1 MGGGGEWLHVSRVPV
16 LRRLSSALVSVGVLI
31 AGFMLTWVA
40 ARAAID
46 IEKQR
51 SRAELQLLTADI
63 QSAIGDRLLA
73 YEALLRAAA
82 GMLDAFW
89 PVESDDWRRFTAQ
102 MRLASV
108 YPGLQGIGFAAR
120 SEESGEAVTR
130 VVMLEPLDDSNRL
143 ALGFAVESEPRRR
156 AAMERA
162 VNSGAPT
169 LSAKVVLVQDSRRGL
184 NTAGFLLFL
193 PVYSLQTLPAT
204 VAERRESLRGLVF
217 GPFRAEDF
225 FRTAL
230 AQFSGSAFVEV
241 FDDDPASADTLL
253 YRAGSPVPADSMM
266 VTRRLQLAGHHWT
279 LRVSTAATSASL
291 ASSSIP
297 WIVLGGA
304 STTLLLAGLAHAFAL
319 SRQRLQERIRADL
332 ALAER
337 ERQAAQVLENA
348 LDAYVAIDSQDRI
361 VEWNRQATT
370 LFGWSAHEAIG
381 RRLTEIVIPP
391 DMRARHLAALG
402 SFAARTEHPLLGK
415 RLEMPARCR
424 DGSEIFVE
432 LSIIQIMAPAGPR
445 FAASLRDITQ
455 ARRQAAEIRLLNETL
470 EQRVAE
476 RTAQLEVANREL
488 STANR
493 DLEAFA
499 YSVSHDLRA
508 PLRAIDGHVMRFLD
522 TAQATPDAQRHHA
535 SAIRRNLARMGKLID
550 DLLNF
555 ALIGRRPLQK
565 QTVVLWDLV
574 RAVLHELPHS
584 PSVVYEVSPDELR
597 TVQADPAL
605 LKQVLTN
612 LLGNALKFSRDAD
625 PPRIQIGCERRAG
638 QVVYFVRDNG
648 VGFDPQH
655 AGRLFGVFERL
666 HSAADFDGTGVG
678 LAIVKQIIERHGGQV
693 WADAAPGRG
702 ATFFFTLP

>member
-1 MGGGGEWLHVSRVPV
+1 MGAGGESLRIGRVPA
-16 LRRLSSALVSVGVLI
+16 LRRWYGAMLTLFVLL
-31 AGFMLTWVA
+31 AGGTLTWVA
-40 ARAAID
+40 ARTGLET
-46 IEKQR
+46 EKQR
-51 SRAELQLLTADI
+51 ARAQLQLLAADT

-73 YEALLRAAA
+73 YEALLRA
-82 GMLDAFW
+82 GVGLLDTFW
-89 PVESDDWRRFTAQ
+89 PIQSDDWQHFTAQ
-102 MRLASV
+102 MRLATV

-120 SEESGEAVTR
+120 LGNSEQLAV
-130 VVMLEPLDDSNRL
+130 VFIEPLDESNRL
-143 ALGFAVESEPRRR
+143 ALGFDPMSEARRR
-156 AAMERA
+156 AALERA
-162 VNSGAPT
+162 RDSGSPA
-169 LSAKVVLVQDSRRGL
+169 LSAKIVLVQDLRRGL
-184 NTAGFLLFL
+184 RTAGFLLFL
-193 PVYSLQTLPAT
+193 PVYSVPTLPAS
-204 VAERRESLRGLVF
+204 VAERRATLRGFVYSA
-217 GPFRAEDF
+217 FRAEDF

-230 AQFSGSAFVEV
+230 ADSGSTAFVEV
-241 FDDDPASADTLL
+241 FDGNSPSTDTLL
-253 YRAGSPVPADSMM
+253 YRTGSPVPPDSMTE
-266 VTRRLQLAGHHWT
+266 TRSLPLAGHQWT
-279 LRVSTAATSASL
+279 VRVRAPGTALSMANSP
-291 ASSSIP
+291 IP
-297 WIVLGGA
+297 WIVLGGV
-304 STTLLLAGLAHAFAL
+304 STTLLLAGLAQALAL
-319 SRQRLQERIRADL
+319 SRQRLQDRIRADR

-348 LDAYVAIDSQDRI
+348 LDAYVAIDMGDRI

-381 RRLTEIVIPP
+381 RRLTDTIIPP
-391 DMRARHLAALG
+391 DMRERHLAALS
-402 SFAARTEHPLLGK
+402 SFAARTEHQLLGK

-432 LSIIQIMAPAGPR
+432 LSIVQIAAPAGPR

-476 RTAQLEVANREL
+476 RTTQLEVANREL

-508 PLRAIDGHVMRFLD
+508 PLRAIDGHVSRFLD
-522 TAQATPDAQRHHA
+522 DTDSTPQVQSHHA
-535 SAIRRNLARMGKLID
+535 GAIRRNLAHMGKLID

-555 ALIGRRPLQK
+555 ALIGRRRLHK
-565 QTVVLWDLV
+565 QPVMLWDIV

-584 PSVVYEVSPDELR
+584 PAVVYEVSPDELR
-597 TVQADPAL
+597 VVQADPAL

-612 LLGNALKFSRDAD
+612 LLGNALKFSRNAE
-625 PPRIQIGCERRAG
+625 PPRIQIGCERRGDAT
-638 QVVYFVRDNG
+638 VYFVRDNG

-655 AGRLFGVFERL
+655 AGKLFGVFERL
-666 HSAADFDGTGVG
+666 HPAADFEGTGVG
-678 LAIVKQIIERHGGQV
+678 LAIVKQIVERHGGQV

>member
-1 MGGGGEWLHVSRVPV
+1 M
-16 LRRLSSALVSVGVLI
+16 SSALLTFAILI
-31 AGFMLTWVA
+31 AGFTLTGFA

-46 IEKQR
+46 SQKRQAH
-51 SRAELQLLTADI
+51 AELQLLTADV
-63 QSAIGDRLLA
+63 QSAIGDRLFA
-73 YEALLRAAA
+73 YEALLRAGA
-82 GMLDAFW
+82 GLLDAFW
-89 PVESDDWRRFTAQ
+89 PIESDDWQRFTAQ
-102 MRLASV
+102 MRLATV
-108 YPGLQGIGFAAR
+108 YPGLQGVGFAALR
-120 SEESGEAVTR
+120 EEGGQPTAKIDF
-130 VVMLEPLDDSNRL
+130 LEPLDESNQL
-143 ALGFAVESEPRRR
+143 ALGFDMMSEPRRR

-162 VNSGAPT
+162 GNSGVPA
-169 LSAKVVLVQDSRRGL
+169 LSAKVVLVQDLRRGL
-184 NTAGFLLFL
+184 HTGGFLLFL
-193 PVYSLQTLPAT
+193 PVYSLPTLPAT
-204 VAERRESLRGLVF
+204 LAERHEALRGFVY

-225 FRTAL
+225 FRSAL
-230 AQFSGSAFVEV
+230 AGTTGKATVEV
-241 FDDDPASADTLL
+241 FDGDSPSADSLL
-253 YRAGSPVPADSMM
+253 YRRGPAMPSDSMAS
-266 VTRRLQLAGHHWT
+266 TRRLLLAGHHWT
-279 LRVSTAATSASL
+279 LRVSMTATSLSMANS
-291 ASSSIP
+291 AIP
-297 WIVLGGA
+297 WIVLGGV
-304 STTLLLAGLAHAFAL
+304 STTLLLAGLAHALAL
-319 SRQRLQERIRADL
+319 SRQRLQERIRADR

-348 LDAYVAIDSQDRI
+348 LDAYIAIDAQDRI
-361 VEWNRQATT
+361 VEWNRQATM

-381 RRLTEIVIPP
+381 RRLTETIVPA
-391 DMRARHLAALG
+391 DMRERHLAALG
-402 SFAARTEHPLLGK
+402 SFAQRADHPLLGK

-424 DGSEIFVE
+424 DGSEIFIE
-432 LSIIQIMAPAGPR
+432 LSIVQIAVPAGPR
-445 FAASLRDITQ
+445 FAASLRDVTQ

-522 TAQATPDAQRHHA
+522 TAETTPDTQRHHA

-565 QTVVLWDLV
+565 QPVVLWDLV

-597 TVQADPAL
+597 TVHADPAL

-612 LLGNALKFSRDAD
+612 LLGNALKFSRNAD
-625 PPRIQIGCERRAG
+625 PPRIQIGCERRG
-638 QVVYFVRDNG
+638 EQPVYFVRDNG
-648 VGFDPQH
+648 VGFDPQY
-655 AGRLFGVFERL
+655 AGKLFGVFERL
-666 HSAADFDGTGVG
+666 HTAAQFDGAGVG

-693 WADAAPGRG
+693 WADAAPDRG

>member
-1 MGGGGEWLHVSRVPV
+1 MGGGGERLHVSREPV
-16 LRRLSSALVSVGVLI
+16 LRRMSSALLTFAVLL

-46 IEKQR
+46 SEKQQA
-51 SRAELQLLTADI
+51 RAELQLLAADI

-73 YEALLRAAA
+73 YEALLRA
-82 GMLDAFW
+82 GVGTLDAFW
-89 PVESDDWRRFTAQ
+89 PVQSDDWRRFTAQ
-102 MRLASV
+102 MRLATV
-108 YPGLQGIGFAAR
+108 YPGLQGVGFA
-120 SEESGEAVTR
+120 SVDESGQPTSKIVF
-130 VVMLEPLDDSNRL
+130 LEPLDASNRL
-143 ALGFAVESEPRRR
+143 ALGYDMMSEPRRR

-162 VNSGAPT
+162 RDSGAPA
-169 LSAKVVLVQDSRRGL
+169 LSAKVILVQDLRRGL
-184 NTAGFLLFL
+184 RTAGFLLFL
-193 PVYSLQTLPAT
+193 PVYSSPTLPAT
-204 VAERRESLRGLVF
+204 VAERREKLRGFVYS
-217 GPFRAEDF
+217 PFRAEDF
-225 FRTAL
+225 FRATL
-230 AQFSGSAFVEV
+230 AGSASKASVEV
-241 FDDDPASADTLL
+241 FDGGSPGTDALL
-253 YRAGSPVPADSMM
+253 YRTGSDAPSDSI
-266 VTRRLQLAGHHWT
+266 TDARRLPLAGHEWT
-279 LRVSTAATSASL
+279 LRVSAPSVVLSM
-291 ASSSIP
+291 ASSPIP
-297 WIVLGGA
+297 WIVLGGV

-319 SRQRLQERIRADL
+319 SRQRLQERIRADR

-348 LDAYVAIDSQDRI
+348 LDAYVAIDAQDRI
-361 VEWNRQATT
+361 LAWNRQAATV
-370 LFGWSAHEAIG
+370 FGWSAHEAIG
-381 RRLTEIVIPP
+381 RRLTDTIIPA
-391 DMRARHLAALG
+391 DMRERHLAALG
-402 SFAARTEHPLLGK
+402 SFAQRADHPLLGK

-432 LSIIQIMAPAGPR
+432 LSIVQIAVPTGPR

-522 TAQATPDAQRHHA
+522 SAEATPDRQRHHA
-535 SAIRRNLARMGKLID
+535 GAIRRNLARMGKLID

-565 QTVVLWDLV
+565 QPVVLWDTI
-574 RAVLHELPHS
+574 RTVLHELPHS

-605 LKQVLTN
+605 LKQVITN

-625 PPRIQIGCERRAG
+625 PPRIQIGCERRAD
-638 QVVYFVRDNG
+638 QTVYFVRDNG

-666 HSAADFDGTGVG
+666 HTAADFDGTGVG